1 MYQEMHTTGS
11 IISNNENIKWEGHSD
26 GNTGIMKIMRDING
40 NKTSETLK
48 FTKDELEELLNQTV
62 NEMPIDQRLIRDFMR
77 DSMPQKMMTSSNRN
91 KSTRNNKSNRN
102 KSSRRKSIKNK
113 KK

>member
-26 GNTGIMKIMRDING
+26 GNTGIMKIMRDMNG
-40 NKTSETLK
+40 NKTTETLK

-77 DSMPQKMMTSSNRN
+77 DSVPQKMITSNNNSTRRKSSRV
-91 KSTRNNKSNRN
+91 KSTRRKRKNNKNN
-102 KSSRRKSIKNK
+102 K
-113 KK
+113 